1 MNLLRGKFEI
11 YISAASYL
19 DYNEKE
25 NNKYKDNDTNKN
37 FENSKFQDLMRI
49 KNNSFAAAELMLIKQ
64 ELFKRNND

>member
-1 MNLLRGKFEI
+1 M
-11 YISAASYL
+11 